1 MIDALK
7 VGVVVFVAAVLQAS
21 VFSGASI
28 LGAAPDILLVTLVAV
43 ALVRGATTGAVAG
56 FFGGLVVDIALLDTL
71 GVTSLLL
78 TLVGYWTGR
87 YGETAPSRRRYAPY
101 LAVGV
106 MTVLFLVGMLAL
118 RFMLAE
124 PAPARDVLVD
134 TLLQSVALN
143 LVLTLPVFAVVRRL
157 LPRRPAATFG
167 PEVSALG

>member
-1 MIDALK
+1 
-7 VGVVVFVAAVLQAS
+7 
-21 VFSGASI
+21 
-28 LGAAPDILLVTLVAV
+28 
-43 ALVRGATTGAVAG
+43 
-56 FFGGLVVDIALLDTL
+56 
-71 GVTSLLL
+71 
-78 TLVGYWTGR
+78 
-87 YGETAPSRRRYAPY
+87 
-101 LAVGV
+101 

-124 PAPARDVLVD
+124 PAPAREVLVN